1 MRVET
6 GDSLMIGGFIIT
18 GNVPKKVVI
27 RGLGPSLTSFGMSNL
42 LMDPFLQLRAGSGTL
57 IRQNDN
63 WKDNQRA
70 EIEGTVYQPSDD
82 RESVIVDTLVPGA
95 YTALLTG
102 KGGATGVGTVEVYD
116 ANVAANSEL
125 ANISTRGFVQTGNNV
140 MIAGFSLGGPT
151 SAANLAVRALGPSL
165 SSAGLS
171 NVMPDPTL
179 ELRDSNGT
187 LLVSND
193 NWQDNPVSAALLS
206 ANGLALPNPSE
217 SGIFIT
223 LLAPGQY
230 TAIVVDKTGV
240 NGIAIVEV
248 YNIK

>member
-1 MRVET
+1 
-6 GDSLMIGGFIIT
+6 
-18 GNVPKKVVI
+18 
-27 RGLGPSLTSFGMSNL
+27 
-42 LMDPFLQLRAGSGTL
+42 
-57 IRQNDN
+57 
-63 WKDNQRA
+63 
-70 EIEGTVYQPSDD
+70 
-82 RESVIVDTLVPGA
+82 VIVATLVPDA

-102 KGGATGVGTVEVYD
+102 KGGATGVGTIEVYD
-116 ANVAANSEL
+116 ADVAADSEL
-125 ANISTRGFVQTGNNV
+125 ANISTRGFVQTGNDV

-151 SAANLAVRALGPSL
+151 SAANIAVRALGPSL

-193 NWQDNPVSAALLS
+193 NWQDNPVSAARLS
-206 ANGLALPNPSE
+206 ANGLALPNPKE
-217 SGIFIT
+217 SGIFMT
-223 LLAPGQY
+223 LSAPGQY

-240 NGIAIVEV
+240 NGIAIVEC